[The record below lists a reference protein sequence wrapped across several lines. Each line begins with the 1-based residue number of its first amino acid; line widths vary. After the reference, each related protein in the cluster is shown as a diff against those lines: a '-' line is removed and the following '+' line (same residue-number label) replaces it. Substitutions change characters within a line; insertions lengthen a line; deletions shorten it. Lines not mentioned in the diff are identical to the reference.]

1 MIKIFCLSSFL
12 MATVI
17 KEVLVVLTQRKLL
30 VAAKSLGRS
39 SEELYPNINK
49 VKQTGCPR
57 SCECLIPG
65 GIQGQAGCGSGKPGL
80 VADNPTRSREVETI

>member
-49 VKQTGCPR
+49 VK
-57 SCECLIPG
+57 
-65 GIQGQAGCGSGKPGL
+65 
-80 VADNPTRSREVETI
+80 